1 MSYWGNAKKMIS
13 DINFLQSLLD
23 FDKENIPSSV
33 IDKLKVYIEDPE
45 FVPVK
50 IQRVSLAG
58 IHL

>member
-23 FDKENIPSSV
+23 FDKENIPATV

-58 IHL
+58 MS